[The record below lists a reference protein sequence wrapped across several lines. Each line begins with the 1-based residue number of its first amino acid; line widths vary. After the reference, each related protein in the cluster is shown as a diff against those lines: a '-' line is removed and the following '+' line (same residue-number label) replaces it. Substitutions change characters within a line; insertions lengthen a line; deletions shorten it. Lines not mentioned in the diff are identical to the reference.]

1 MDSTP
6 DINIFCIGLCQL
18 FYVLLGCINQTDAA
32 NCGRCFCSQDVATG
46 DQNVICLGV
55 PFAEI
60 KTTFAVNTGIG
71 NINRF
76 DIVPEVGDNQIPA
89 RLLGLHTVRIIHLA
103 SCGNNLMEIHR
114 NAFDSSS
121 DTTQEFV
128 VYDCDIKSLIWSFL
142 DGFTRVNRLQLE
154 GATNIQSLGTL
165 PSLPSLKRLSITN
178 SKGFGSLNFP
188 GSSVSGLQNLDMT
201 ENTELTDGKLE
212 SILATLVSAKSLE
225 TVSLK
230 NNPYISA
237 VPSTLAGLVALHSL
251 DLSLC
256 DVNSILSDSLSF
268 STAVRKLDL
277 TQNFLADISDN
288 SFEKGI
294 SLVKFHRV
302 LK

>member
-1 MDSTP
+1 
-6 DINIFCIGLCQL
+6 
-18 FYVLLGCINQTDAA
+18 
-32 NCGRCFCSQDVATG
+32 
-46 DQNVICLGV
+46 
-55 PFAEI
+55 
-60 KTTFAVNTGIG
+60 
-71 NINRF
+71 
-76 DIVPEVGDNQIPA
+76 
-89 RLLGLHTVRIIHLA
+89 
-103 SCGNNLMEIHR
+103 MEIDR

-142 DGFTRVNRLQLE
+142 DGFTRVNLLQLE

-165 PSLPSLKRLSITN
+165 PSLSSLKRLSITN

-188 GSSVSGLQNLDMT
+188 GSSVSGLQNLVMT

-294 SLVKFHRV
+294 SIVKFHRV